1 MSSKGCIVFPTNRT
15 TERRGYTLV
24 ELLVVIAIIGVLIA
38 LLLPAVQAAREA
50 ARVTKCKNNMK
61 QLGIAVHHHHDSLGH
76 IPPGIG
82 YYTPGEPLRVFG
94 TYHFHLLPYYERQ
107 NLFDSSLGD
116 APFLAPVGT
125 TRLHYPGNNNVYGQ
139 SVNTMLCPSDPSVR
153 SDGKVEVD
161 GVLFG
166 ATCYAPNALVN
177 AISNL
182 SATPPTMDPQGK
194 NCFADILDGTSN
206 TILHAEKYA
215 VCEDPTLAPPFRIG
229 GTAWAYTTSLKFP
242 WQPAPMQFPGKA
254 FAPGFAIVAFANL
267 GAPNAIGPKSK
278 FQVRPM
284 PYKGNAGK
292 CDPTRTATSHNVM
305 VVGLVDGSVRTL
317 APTMNEDTWWAAV
330 THRGYEVLGLDW

>member
-1 MSSKGCIVFPTNRT
+1 MCNFSITNQ
-15 TERRGYTLV
+15 RRGFTLV
-24 ELLVVIAIIGVLIA
+24 ELLISIAIIGILIA
-38 LLLPAVQAAREA
+38 LLLPAVQAARES
-50 ARVTKCKNNMK
+50 ARRAQCANNLK
-61 QLGIAVHHHHDSLGH
+61 QLGIAVHNHHDTLGH

-82 YYTPGEPLRVFG
+82 YYTPGAPMQVFG
-94 TYHFHLLPYYERQ
+94 TYNFHLLPYYEQQ

-125 TRLHYPGNNNVYGQ
+125 TRLYFPGNNNVYGQ
-139 SVNTMLCPSDPSVR
+139 SVKTMLCPSDPSVGP
-153 SDGKVEVD
+153 DGKVPVD

-177 AISNL
+177 AIANL

-194 NCFADILDGTSN
+194 NRLADILDGTSN

-215 VCEDPTLAPPFRIG
+215 RCENPTLAPPFRVG

-254 FAPGFAIVAFANL
+254 FAPGFAIAAFANL
-267 GAPNAIGPKSK
+267 GAPDVIGPKSK

-284 PYKGNAGK
+284 PFVGNAGN
-292 CDPTRTATSHNVM
+292 CDPTRAATSHDAI

-317 APTMNEDTWWAAV
+317 SPSISGSVWWALV
-330 THRGYEVLGLDW
+330 TPAGGEVLSLD